1 MASIKKNYLFNF
13 SLTIVNFIFPFLS
26 FPYVSRIIGPS
37 GIGRVQFVL
46 SLAQYFALF
55 AALGIPI
62 YGSREIAKSRSDERL
77 MHRTFSELTIIY
89 FITSIVISM
98 VFLVLILSIK
108 FFHTDSTLYYYAL
121 LIVALG
127 FSTLDWFYSGI
138 EDFKTIAIRSFLT
151 KLFSL
156 GLLYFFVKEKT
167 DIMAYLLVSIFA
179 ILGNGI
185 FNFIT
190 IWGKVKLVITNLN
203 FKRHFKSLA
212 YIFSTTLAASM
223 YTLLDTVLLGF
234 LANPVSVGFY
244 TAGVKVAKISLPI
257 VTSLAGVFLP
267 KISQSVHEKKMD
279 EFYEIIK
286 KSFGFIMLVAIP
298 ITFGLF
304 FMAREFTV
312 LFSGREFLGAV
323 IIMQILSPLPV
334 VIGLGMLFG
343 IQILIGTG
351 KDREMFISICV
362 GMVTSL
368 ALNFAL
374 VPTFKEVGAAIANL
388 VSELMVTGTY
398 VYFTRKYYTIK
409 ISVKV
414 VIHAVVSSLIF
425 IPIIYFSRIFF
436 SETFIP
442 IMFTV
447 FLCALSYF
455 SIQFLIFKNEL
466 MAMLFNL
473 VITKLGLGNKKNGTH
488 A

>member
-13 SLTIVNFIFPFLS
+13 SLTLVNFIFPFLS
-26 FPYVSRIIGPS
+26 FPYVSRVIGPS
-37 GIGRVQFVL
+37 GIGKVQFVI

-89 FITSIVISM
+89 FITSMALSV
-98 VFLVLILSIK
+98 VFLVMVLSVK
-108 FFHTDSTLYYYAL
+108 FFHADATLYYYAL

-151 KLFSL
+151 KLLSL
-156 GLLYFFVKEKT
+156 GLLYLFVKEKT
-167 DIMAYLLVSIFA
+167 DILAYLLVSVFA
-179 ILGNGI
+179 ILGNSV

-190 IWGKVKLVITNLN
+190 IWGKVKLVLINLN

-234 LANPVSVGFY
+234 LANDVSVGFY

-257 VTSLAGVFLP
+257 VTSLAGVFMP
-267 KISQSVHEKKMD
+267 KISQTVHEKRMG

-286 KSFGFIMLVAIP
+286 KSFGFIMLVAVP

-304 FMAREFTV
+304 LMAREFTV
-312 LFSGREFLGAV
+312 LFSGKQFLGSV

-343 IQILIGTG
+343 IQILIATG

-362 GMVTSL
+362 GMVVSL
-368 ALNFAL
+368 ILNFSL
-374 VPTFKEVGAAIANL
+374 VPFFQEIGAAVANL
-388 VSELMVTGTY
+388 ASEILVTLTY
-398 VYFTRKYYTIK
+398 IYFTRKYYQ
-409 ISVKV
+409 VKV
-414 VIHAVVSSLIF
+414 SMKVVVHAVTASLTF
-425 IPIIYFSRIFF
+425 VPIIYLSRMFF
-436 SETFIP
+436 TETFIP
-442 IMFTV
+442 ITFTV
-447 FLCALSYF
+447 LLCATSYF
-455 SIQFLIFKNEL
+455 AIQFLVFKNEL
-466 MAMLFNL
+466 MTMLFTLAMN
-473 VITKLGLGNKKNGTH
+473 KLGIGKKNSGID